1 LIKYRLIENIVAR
14 QPVTDNDRLEDVD
27 VFWYLTHDEILI
39 YKNVR
44 KKSIL
49 RFFGLSRHMKGAFHD
64 KKNEKNEK
72 ITRLTIVK
80 QRLCPKQA
88 LE

>member
-1 LIKYRLIENIVAR
+1 MMR
-14 QPVTDNDRLEDVD
+14 
-27 VFWYLTHDEILI
+27 YLFT
-39 YKNVR
+39 
-44 KKSIL
+44 KKL
-49 RFFGLSRHMKGAFHD
+49 GKKVYLDFFGLSRHMKGAFHD
-64 KKNEKNEK
+64 KKNEKNEKNEK

>member
-1 LIKYRLIENIVAR
+1 MIKYRLIENIVAR
-14 QPVTDNDRLEDVD
+14 QPITDNDRLEDVD

-39 YKNVR
+39 YKKVR

-49 RFFGLSRHMKGAFHD
+49 RFFGLSRHMKGPFHD

-72 ITRLTIVK
+72 IHKT
-80 QRLCPKQA
+80 CDS
-88 LE
+88 

>member
-1 LIKYRLIENIVAR
+1 MMR
-14 QPVTDNDRLEDVD
+14 
-27 VFWYLTHDEILI
+27 YLFT
-39 YKNVR
+39 
-44 KKSIL
+44 KKL
-49 RFFGLSRHMKGAFHD
+49 GKKVYLDCFGLSRQMKGAFHD